1 IDLQSQQEVNN
12 TQGVIS
18 ADQGIEVNSQGLNN
32 NLGQISSAQGNIALN
47 AGQGVLSNQTG
58 KVIAGRTL
66 QLSADQL
73 DNSVQ
78 GQINSQNWLTISTGK
93 DINNQSGI
101 IAANQ
106 QVNLNSQGLNN
117 NQGQI
122 ASLHDV
128 LTINSGSGSLDN
140 QSGILQAK

>member
-1 IDLQSQQEVNN
+1 FDSTAGQMTSQAKIDLQSQQEVNN

-32 NLGQISSAQGNIALN
+32 NLGQISSAQGNIMLN

-78 GQINSQNWLTISTGK
+78 GQINSQDWLTISTGK
-93 DINNQSGI
+93 DINNDSGV

-122 ASLHDV
+122 
-128 LTINSGSGSLDN
+128 
-140 QSGILQAK
+140 

>member
-1 IDLQSQQEVNN
+1 
-12 TQGVIS
+12 
-18 ADQGIEVNSQGLNN
+18 IEVNSQGLNN
-32 NLGQISSAQGNIALN
+32 NLGQISSAQGNIVLN

-58 KVIAGRTL
+58 KVIAGQAL
-66 QLSADQL
+66 QLNASQV
-73 DNSVQ
+73 DNSQ
-78 GQINSQNWLTISTGK
+78 KGQLNSQTTLAIQTEK
-93 DINNQSGI
+93 DINNDSGV

>member
-1 IDLQSQQEVNN
+1 QQEVNN

-93 DINNQSGI
+93 DINNQSG
-101 IAANQ
+101 
-106 QVNLNSQGLNN
+106 
-117 NQGQI
+117 
-122 ASLHDV
+122 
-128 LTINSGSGSLDN
+128 
-140 QSGILQAK
+140 

>member
-1 IDLQSQQEVNN
+1 SKALSFDSTAGQMTSQAKIDLQSQQEVNN

-32 NLGQISSAQGNIALN
+32 NLGQISSAQGNIMLN

-78 GQINSQNWLTISTGK
+78 GQINSQDWLTISTGK
-93 DINNQSGI
+93 DINNDSGV

-122 ASLHDV
+122 
-128 LTINSGSGSLDN
+128 
-140 QSGILQAK
+140 